1 MPQEE
6 SAGPGAGD
14 VTFQVLG
21 ALAVRDADGRS
32 LDLKGPRHRA
42 VLARLLIARRRTVP
56 VDWMV
61 DDFWEDPPPRAVGAI
76 RTFVG
81 DLRKVLEPGRA
92 RRAPARLLVTSGPG
106 YALLAAGGAVDA
118 WRFEGAVGEAGRLL
132 SGGGAA
138 SGGGARVALG
148 VLDDAL
154 SGWRG
159 PAYAEWATAEWA
171 RGEAARLEGLRL
183 LAVERRAS
191 AALALGRAAEAVLDL
206 EVHVEGHPWREEA
219 WELLAVALYRAGRQ
233 GDALGVLR
241 RARERLVGE
250 LGVEPGAGLRRL
262 EVEILA
268 QRGGGVLGAGT
279 VVTPCAPSASAAAPA
294 PLSMPPARFDGA
306 PAGRGSQL
314 VGREAEL
321 ADLEA
326 SARGVVRE
334 GRLALALIS
343 GDAGAG
349 KTALVRE
356 LAGRLKGEGWATAW
370 GRASEQGGVPAG
382 WPWVEVL
389 GELGVSE
396 ADAGGQGAGGD
407 RFWWYRRVGELIS
420 GVADR
425 GHPLLL
431 VLDDLHWADSGTLEL
446 LASLVERPMARAV
459 LLVGTYRDGEV
470 SDGVRELLGRV
481 ARAEPTRVR
490 VGALAETA
498 VGDLARAVSPRPL
511 DAATVR
517 TVHRRSGGNP
527 FFVREIV
534 RLYATEG
541 AAALSQVPEGVRD
554 IVRRRLGTLPTG
566 AREVLLRAA
575 LVGPTV
581 DLDVLSELIG
591 DEDAVLEGVEA
602 GVAAGFLVGGAGG
615 FLGGGAA
622 GSLGEGELGG
632 QREGELGGR
641 GEEAGERVEF
651 AHALVRET
659 LYRDLSA
666 PRRARLHTA
675 VAELLER
682 LRPDSVEAIAHHYLS
697 AGTGAVAARAAD
709 FAARAARRAEAA
721 FAPHEAVRLWRAAL
735 DAYDR
740 GGAGGDL
747 AGGRERSAGRTGG
760 PERSAGRAGGR
771 ERLGIVMGLVRNL
784 AVTGALAD
792 ARRYRSD
799 ALAAAEATGDPEL
812 TARVIGAFD
821 VPGIWARNDD
831 EALSRR
837 IVAAALR
844 TLDALP
850 DDGTTGRRA
859 TRSRLLSTVGMETR
873 GARTERGAEAARE
886 AERLARA
893 VGEVGTGGVAGVAPG
908 GAADSAAL
916 LAFAL
921 NARYLH
927 TFHRPGLAPER
938 ARIGEELTALAAH
951 HGLVAFEVLGHLM
964 LLQAHSALAD
974 LDRADG
980 HAAAVDRLAERHGLP
995 LARVFTEW
1003 YAALRAAVAGRVPE
1017 AEAGCRAA
1025 AARMR
1030 GGGMSGMEREGEGG
1044 TGDGEG
1050 LLELALLCLR
1060 VQSGGADADADV
1072 VADADRGV
1080 DPDAGVVAD
1089 GGAEVDADA
1098 AADVAA
1104 AAAAAAGT
1112 GTTHPRPLPH
1122 DQLLEARLCLRARAA
1137 LRSGAAEPGALEGL
1151 YRELLPA
1158 CGELAGA
1165 GSGVLTL
1172 EPVAL
1177 YVGDLAAAL
1186 GWPDAAARHHRQARV
1201 VAERAGAPHWV
1212 AAADARMRR

>member
-1 MPQEE
+1 M
-6 SAGPGAGD
+6 
-14 VTFQVLG
+14 TFQVLG
-21 ALAVRDADGRS
+21 ALAARDADGRT

-42 VLARLLIARRRTVP
+42 VLARLLVARRRTVP

-61 DDFWEDPPPRAVGAI
+61 DDFWDEPPPRAVGAI

-81 DLRKVLEPGRA
+81 DLRKVLEPGRS

-106 YALLAAGGAVDA
+106 YALLAGGGAVDA
-118 WRFEGAVGEAGRLL
+118 WRFEAAVAEAGRLL
-132 SGGGAA
+132 APGAGDSAGAA
-138 SGGGARVALG
+138 LG
-148 VLDDAL
+148 LLDDAL
-154 SGWRG
+154 AAWRG
-159 PAYAEWATAEWA
+159 PAYAEWAGQDWA
-171 RGEAARLEGLRL
+171 RAEAGRLDGLRL
-183 LAVERRAS
+183 LAVERRAD
-191 AALALGRAAEAVLDL
+191 AALALGRAGEAVLDL
-206 EVHVEGHPWREEA
+206 EAHVEEHPWREEA
-219 WELLAVALYRAGRQ
+219 WGLLAVALVRAGRQ

-250 LGVEPGAGLRRL
+250 LGVDPGEALRRL
-262 EVEILA
+262 EGEILA
-268 QRGGGVLGAGT
+268 QRVP
-279 VVTPCAPSASAAAPA
+279 VTPWGPGPVRGRHDDSSRPEGEPAAAQA
-294 PLSMPPARFDGA
+294 ETGVVDEGA
-306 PAGRGSQL
+306 AGRRDGL
-314 VGREAEL
+314 VGRGAEVGR
-321 ADLEA
+321 LETA
-326 SARGVVRE
+326 ARGVVRE
-334 GRLALALIS
+334 ARLALALVS

-356 LAGRLKGEGWATAW
+356 LADRLTGAGWAAAW

-382 WPWVEVL
+382 WPWVEIL
-389 GELGVSE
+389 GELGVCDE
-396 ADAGGQGAGGD
+396 GGAGGD
-407 RFWWYRRVGELIS
+407 RFWWYRRVGELIARAA
-420 GVADR
+420 ADR
-425 GHPLLL
+425 GRPLLL

-446 LASLVERPMARAV
+446 LASLVERPMERPV
-459 LLVGTYRDGEV
+459 LVVGTYRDGEV
-470 SDGVRELLGRV
+470 PDGVRELLGRV
-481 ARAEPTRVR
+481 ARAEPVRVR
-490 VGALAETA
+490 VGPLDETA
-498 VGDLARAVSPRPL
+498 VGELARAVSPRPL

-517 TVHRRSGGNP
+517 AVHHRSGGNP

-541 AAALSQVPEGVRD
+541 TAALSQVPAGVRD
-554 IVRRRLGTLPTG
+554 IVRRRLGALPAG
-566 AREVLLRAA
+566 ARAVLLRAA
-575 LVGPTV
+575 LIGPAV
-581 DLDVLSELIG
+581 DLDVLTALTG
-591 DEDAVLEGVEA
+591 DEDAVLEAVDA
-602 GVAAGFLVGGAGG
+602 GVAAGFLVGGALEGQ
-615 FLGGGAA
+615 GAGQGA
-622 GSLGEGELGG
+622 GE
-632 QREGELGGR
+632 
-641 GEEAGERVEF
+641 GERVEF

-675 VAELLER
+675 VAELLED
-682 LRPDSVEAIAHHYLS
+682 LRPDSVEAIAHHYLG
-697 AGTGAVAARAAD
+697 AGTREVAARAAD
-709 FAARAARRAEAA
+709 FAARAASRAENA
-721 FAPHEAVRLWRAAL
+721 FAPHEAVRLWGAAL

-740 GGAGGDL
+740 GGGGES
-747 AGGRERSAGRTGG
+747 AGGRGWSGDPALGRGWSGDPALGRGRSGD
-760 PERSAGRAGGR
+760 PAGGR
-771 ERLGIVMGLVRNL
+771 ARLGIVMGLVRNL
-784 AVTGALAD
+784 AVTGGLAE
-792 ARRYRSD
+792 ARRYRAE
-799 ALAAAEATGDPEL
+799 ALAAAEKTGDPEL

-850 DDGTTGRRA
+850 DDGTPARRA

-873 GARTERGAEAARE
+873 GSRTERGAEAARE

-893 VGEVGTGGVAGVAPG
+893 VGEAAGAGEVGAGAGAGEEADPAAGTAAAEAAPRGG
-908 GAADSAAL
+908 ADSAAL

-927 TFHRPGLAPER
+927 TFHRPGLGPER
-938 ARIGEELTALAAH
+938 ARIGEELTTLAARH
-951 HGLVAFEVLGHLM
+951 DLVAFEVLGHLM

-974 LDRADG
+974 FDRADG

-995 LARVFTEW
+995 LAGVFTEW

-1030 GGGMSGMEREGEGG
+1030 GGGMSGMEGEGEGEGG
-1044 TGDGEG
+1044 AG

-1060 VQSGGADADADV
+1060 VQSGGASAEADADAES
-1072 VADADRGV
+1072 A
-1080 DPDAGVVAD
+1080 
-1089 GGAEVDADA
+1089 
-1098 AADVAA
+1098 
-1104 AAAAAAGT
+1104 
-1112 GTTHPRPLPH
+1112 HPLAY

-1137 LRSGAAEPGALEGL
+1137 LRSGAAPPDVLDGL

-1158 CGELAGA
+1158 GGELAGA

-1177 YVGDLAAAL
+1177 YLGDLAAAL
-1186 GWPDAAARHHRQARV
+1186 GRPDAAARHHRQARA

>member
-21 ALAVRDADGRS
+21 ALAARDADGRT

-42 VLARLLIARRRTVP
+42 VLARLLVARRRTVP

-61 DDFWEDPPPRAVGAI
+61 DDFWDEPPPRAVGAI

-81 DLRKVLEPGRA
+81 DLRKVLEPGRS

-106 YALLAAGGAVDA
+106 YALLAGGGAVDA
-118 WRFEGAVGEAGRLL
+118 WRFEAAVAEAGRLL
-132 SGGGAA
+132 APGAGDSAGAA
-138 SGGGARVALG
+138 LG
-148 VLDDAL
+148 LLDDAL
-154 SGWRG
+154 AAWRG
-159 PAYAEWATAEWA
+159 PAYAEWAGQDWA
-171 RGEAARLEGLRL
+171 RAEAGRLDGLRL
-183 LAVERRAS
+183 LAVERRAD
-191 AALALGRAAEAVLDL
+191 AALALGRAGEAVLDL
-206 EVHVEGHPWREEA
+206 EAHVEEHPWREEA
-219 WELLAVALYRAGRQ
+219 WGLLAVALVRAGRQ

-250 LGVEPGAGLRRL
+250 LGVDPGEALRRL
-262 EVEILA
+262 EGEILA
-268 QRGGGVLGAGT
+268 QRVP
-279 VVTPCAPSASAAAPA
+279 VTPWGPGPVRGRHDDSSRPEGEPAAAQA
-294 PLSMPPARFDGA
+294 ETGVVDEGA
-306 PAGRGSQL
+306 AGRRDGL
-314 VGREAEL
+314 VGRGAEVGR
-321 ADLEA
+321 LETA
-326 SARGVVRE
+326 ARGVVRE
-334 GRLALALIS
+334 ARLALALVS

-356 LAGRLKGEGWATAW
+356 LADRLTGAGWAAAW

-382 WPWVEVL
+382 WPWVEIL
-389 GELGVSE
+389 GELGVCDE
-396 ADAGGQGAGGD
+396 GGAGGD
-407 RFWWYRRVGELIS
+407 RFWWYRRVGELIARAA
-420 GVADR
+420 ADR
-425 GHPLLL
+425 GRPLLL

-446 LASLVERPMARAV
+446 LASLVERPMERPV
-459 LLVGTYRDGEV
+459 LVVGTYRDGEV
-470 SDGVRELLGRV
+470 PDGVRELLGRV
-481 ARAEPTRVR
+481 ARAEPVRVR
-490 VGALAETA
+490 VGPLDETA
-498 VGDLARAVSPRPL
+498 VGELARAVSPRPL

-517 TVHRRSGGNP
+517 AVHHRSGGNP

-541 AAALSQVPEGVRD
+541 TAALSQVPAGVRD
-554 IVRRRLGTLPTG
+554 IVRRRLGALPAG
-566 AREVLLRAA
+566 ARAVLLRAA
-575 LVGPTV
+575 LIGPAV
-581 DLDVLSELIG
+581 DLDVLTALTG
-591 DEDAVLEGVEA
+591 DEDAVLEAVDA
-602 GVAAGFLVGGAGG
+602 GVAAGFLVGGALEGQ
-615 FLGGGAA
+615 GAGQGA
-622 GSLGEGELGG
+622 GE
-632 QREGELGGR
+632 
-641 GEEAGERVEF
+641 GERVEF

-675 VAELLER
+675 VAELLED
-682 LRPDSVEAIAHHYLS
+682 LRPDSVEAIAHHYLG
-697 AGTGAVAARAAD
+697 AGTREVAARAAD
-709 FAARAARRAEAA
+709 FAARAASRAENA
-721 FAPHEAVRLWRAAL
+721 FAPHEAVRLWGAAL

-740 GGAGGDL
+740 GGGG
-747 AGGRERSAGRTGG
+747 AE
-760 PERSAGRAGGR
+760 
-771 ERLGIVMGLVRNL
+771 
-784 AVTGALAD
+784 
-792 ARRYRSD
+792 
-799 ALAAAEATGDPEL
+799 ALAAAEKTGDPEL

-850 DDGTTGRRA
+850 DDGTPARRA

-873 GARTERGAEAARE
+873 GSRTERGAEAARE

-893 VGEVGTGGVAGVAPG
+893 VGEAAGAGEVGAGAGAGEEADPAAGTAAAEAAPRGG
-908 GAADSAAL
+908 ADSAAL

-927 TFHRPGLAPER
+927 TFHRPGLGPER
-938 ARIGEELTALAAH
+938 ARIGEELTTLAARH
-951 HGLVAFEVLGHLM
+951 DLVAFEVLGHLM

-974 LDRADG
+974 FDRADG

-995 LARVFTEW
+995 LAGVFTEW

-1030 GGGMSGMEREGEGG
+1030 GGGMSGMEGEGEGEGG
-1044 TGDGEG
+1044 AG

-1060 VQSGGADADADV
+1060 VQSGGASAEADADAES
-1072 VADADRGV
+1072 A
-1080 DPDAGVVAD
+1080 
-1089 GGAEVDADA
+1089 
-1098 AADVAA
+1098 
-1104 AAAAAAGT
+1104 
-1112 GTTHPRPLPH
+1112 HPLAY

-1137 LRSGAAEPGALEGL
+1137 LRSGAAPPDVLDGL

-1158 CGELAGA
+1158 GGELAGA

-1177 YVGDLAAAL
+1177 YLGDLAAAL
-1186 GWPDAAARHHRQARV
+1186 GRPDAAARHHRQARA

>member
-21 ALAVRDADGRS
+21 ALAARDADGRS

-42 VLARLLIARRRTVP
+42 VLARLLVARRRTVP

-61 DDFWEDPPPRAVGAI
+61 DDFWDEPPPRAVGAI

-81 DLRKVLEPGRA
+81 DLRKALEPGRA

-106 YALLAAGGAVDA
+106 YALLAGGGAVDA
-118 WRFEGAVGEAGRLL
+118 WRFEAAVAEAGRLL
-132 SGGGAA
+132 APGAGDSAGAA
-138 SGGGARVALG
+138 LG
-148 VLDDAL
+148 LLDDAL
-154 SGWRG
+154 AAWRG
-159 PAYAEWATAEWA
+159 PAYAEWAGQDWA
-171 RGEAARLEGLRL
+171 RAEAGRLDGLRL
-183 LAVERRAS
+183 LAVERRAD
-191 AALALGRAAEAVLDL
+191 AALALGRAGEAVLDL
-206 EVHVEGHPWREEA
+206 EAHVEEHPWREEA
-219 WELLAVALYRAGRQ
+219 WGLLAVALVRAGRQ

-250 LGVEPGAGLRRL
+250 LGVDPGEALRRL
-262 EVEILA
+262 EGEILA
-268 QRGGGVLGAGT
+268 QRVP
-279 VVTPCAPSASAAAPA
+279 VTPWGPGPVRGRHDDSSRPEGEPAAAQA
-294 PLSMPPARFDGA
+294 ETGVVDEGA
-306 PAGRGSQL
+306 AGRRDGL
-314 VGREAEL
+314 VGRGAEVGR
-321 ADLEA
+321 LETA
-326 SARGVVRE
+326 ARGVARE
-334 GRLALALIS
+334 ARLALALVS

-356 LAGRLKGEGWATAW
+356 LADRLTGAGWAAAW

-382 WPWVEVL
+382 WPWVEIL
-389 GELGVSE
+389 GELGVTDE
-396 ADAGGQGAGGD
+396 GGAGGD
-407 RFWWYRRVGELIS
+407 RFWWYRRVGELIARAA
-420 GVADR
+420 ADR
-425 GHPLLL
+425 GRPLLL

-446 LASLVERPMARAV
+446 LASLVERPMERPV
-459 LLVGTYRDGEV
+459 LVVGTYRDGEV
-470 SDGVRELLGRV
+470 PDGVRELLGRV
-481 ARAEPTRVR
+481 ARAEPVRVR
-490 VGALAETA
+490 VGPLDETA
-498 VGDLARAVSPRPL
+498 VGELARAVSPRPL
-511 DAATVR
+511 DAATAR
-517 TVHRRSGGNP
+517 AVHHRSGGNP

-541 AAALSQVPEGVRD
+541 AAALSQVPAGVRD
-554 IVRRRLGTLPTG
+554 IVRRRLGALPAG
-566 AREVLLRAA
+566 ARAVLLRAA
-575 LVGPTV
+575 LIGPAV
-581 DLDVLSELIG
+581 DLDVLTALTG
-591 DEDAVLEGVEA
+591 DEDAVLEAVDA
-602 GVAAGFLVGGAGG
+602 GVAAGFLVGGALEGQ
-615 FLGGGAA
+615 GA
-622 GSLGEGELGG
+622 GE
-632 QREGELGGR
+632 
-641 GEEAGERVEF
+641 GERVEF

-675 VAELLER
+675 VAELLED
-682 LRPDSVEAIAHHYLS
+682 LRPDSVEAIAHHYLG
-697 AGTGAVAARAAD
+697 AGTREVAARAAD
-709 FAARAARRAEAA
+709 FAARAARRAENA
-721 FAPHEAVRLWRAAL
+721 FAPHEAVRLWGAAL

-740 GGAGGDL
+740 GGGGGGESTGGWGRSGDP
-747 AGGRERSAGRTGG
+747 AGGRA
-760 PERSAGRAGGR
+760 
-771 ERLGIVMGLVRNL
+771 RLGIVMGLVRNL
-784 AVTGALAD
+784 AVTGGLAE
-792 ARRYRSD
+792 ARRYRAG
-799 ALAAAEATGDPEL
+799 ALAAAEKTGDPEL

-850 DDGTTGRRA
+850 DDGTPARRA

-873 GARTERGAEAARE
+873 GSRTERGAEAARE

-893 VGEVGTGGVAGVAPG
+893 VGEAG
-908 GAADSAAL
+908 GAGEVGAGAGAGADAGEEADPAAGTAAVEAAPRGGADSAAL

-927 TFHRPGLAPER
+927 TFHRPGLGPER
-938 ARIGEELTALAAH
+938 ARIGEELTTLAARH
-951 HGLVAFEVLGHLM
+951 DLVAFEVLGHLM

-974 LDRADG
+974 FDRADG

-995 LARVFTEW
+995 LAGVFTEW

-1030 GGGMSGMEREGEGG
+1030 GGGMSGMEGEGEGEGG
-1044 TGDGEG
+1044 AG

-1060 VQSGGADADADV
+1060 VQSGGASAEADADAV
-1072 VADADRGV
+1072 SA
-1080 DPDAGVVAD
+1080 
-1089 GGAEVDADA
+1089 
-1098 AADVAA
+1098 
-1104 AAAAAAGT
+1104 
-1112 GTTHPRPLPH
+1112 HPFPY

-1137 LRSGAAEPGALEGL
+1137 LRSGAAPPGFLDGL

-1158 CGELAGA
+1158 GGELAGA

-1177 YVGDLAAAL
+1177 YLGDLAAAL
-1186 GWPDAAARHHRQARV
+1186 GRPDAAARHHRQARA